1 MEIVRYRQEVK
12 VLMRRSS
19 FLIPLL
25 LSIFVVISCG
35 NTSKI
40 PASPS
45 SGTSGAVASTTQPVP
60 NADVSVSDAGTP
72 GTVTN
77 ETTTVTNQTTSS
89 DAVDAPAS
97 TSEPDKVG
105 VGDSEEDRQSDVDEN
120 GSTSTTRPTAPVTTH
135 GIVTE
140 EPADVSSGGVETWE
154 PNA

>member
-12 VLMRRSS
+12 VLMRRLS

-25 LSIFVVISCG
+25 LSVFVVISCG
-35 NTSKI
+35 NTSKV
-40 PASPS
+40 PSSPS
-45 SGTSGAVASTTQPVP
+45 SGTSGAVASTTQPAP
-60 NADVSVSDAGTP
+60 DADVSDAGTP

-77 ETTTVTNQTTSS
+77 QTTTVTNQTTSS
-89 DAVDAPAS
+89 DAVDAPVS
-97 TSEPDKVG
+97 TSEADNVG
-105 VGDSEEDRQSDVDEN
+105 VGDSEEDRQSDVDES